1 VAWVCAR
8 SILHVRTQAR
18 SHADAAGWDRHANAI
33 RGPTAVYVIGS
44 WEFGLPLVVVCVLT
58 GCLHCHGHGGWLMV
72 MHAGPDKQ
80 GDKQTNT
87 GTDSTARKEE

>member
-1 VAWVCAR
+1 
-8 SILHVRTQAR
+8 
-18 SHADAAGWDRHANAI
+18 
-33 RGPTAVYVIGS
+33 VYVIGS